1 MAVILKNGAVCGDI
15 FRLVLKTDG
24 AGRAGQFLEVHPN
37 DGALLLPRPLSIY
50 DADPVRGETALVYRA
65 AGAGTRQF
73 AGMRPGDALR
83 ITGPL
88 GNGFLAEPG
97 DAVLIG
103 GGLGIA
109 PLHFLLKTLRAAQP
123 ARRISVYL
131 GYSGD
136 VFLAEEYRALADV
149 CQTEAGGYITDRVD
163 FSCDAVYYACGPAP
177 MMAAAAKQAAAF
189 GKKLYVSL
197 ESRMA
202 CGVGAC
208 LGCSIKTRSG
218 SRRVCK
224 DGPVF
229 EASEVY
235 DG

>member
-1 MAVILKNGAVCGDI
+1 MAVILKNEPVCGDI

-37 DGALLLPRPLSIY
+37 DGALLLPRPLSLY
-50 DADPVRGETALVYRA
+50 DADPASKETTLVYRTV
-65 AGAGTRQF
+65 GAGTRQF
-73 AGMRPGDALR
+73 AKLRPGDTLR

-88 GNGFLAEPG
+88 GNGFPMEPG

-109 PLHFLLKTLRAAQP
+109 PLHFLLKSLRAACP

-136 VFLAEEYRALADV
+136 VFLTEEYQALADV
-149 CQTEAGGYITDRVD
+149 CLTDVGGYVTDRVD
-163 FSCDAVYYACGPAP
+163 FSADAVFYACGPAP
-177 MMAAAAKQAAAF
+177 MMAVAAKKAAAC

-197 ESRMA
+197 ENRMA

-218 SRRVCK
+218 NRRVCK